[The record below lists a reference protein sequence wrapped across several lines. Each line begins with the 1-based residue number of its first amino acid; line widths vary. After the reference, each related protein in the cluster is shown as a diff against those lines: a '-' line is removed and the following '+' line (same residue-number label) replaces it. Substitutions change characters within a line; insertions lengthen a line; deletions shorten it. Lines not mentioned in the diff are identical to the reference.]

1 MELMAG
7 LACRRLNFRWPGKHP
22 DEPLVLE
29 AVEAV
34 FSPGTVS
41 LVTGD
46 TGSGKS
52 TLLHLLAGLLRPT
65 AGEVWA
71 DGQPVSRW
79 PSRHRDPWRQQVGIV
94 FQHLALIPDLT
105 VAENLLLPMI
115 PRRITWSRMQE
126 KILRQLADA
135 GLSALADAPTNTLSG
150 GQRQRLAIARALLKD
165 APILILDEA
174 TSALDTESE
183 QLIQEAME
191 RLRAGRTTIT
201 IAHRLSTIESADRIA
216 VLQEGRIV
224 EIGSHAELLS
234 RGGLYKKLHQLQ
246 FSAG

>member
-1 MELMAG
+1 MELNAG
-7 LACRRLNFRWPGKHP
+7 LACRRLSFRWPGKHA

-29 AVEAV
+29 SVEAV

-52 TLLHLLAGLLRPT
+52 TLLHLLAGLIRPT

-71 DGQPVSRW
+71 DGLPVSRW

-115 PRRITWSRMQE
+115 PRRIAWSRMQGE
-126 KILRQLADA
+126 ILRQLADA
-135 GLSALADAPTNTLSG
+135 DLSTLAEAPTSALSG
-150 GQRQRLAIARALLKD
+150 GQRQRLAIARALV
-165 APILILDEA
+165 ARPRFILADEPTA
-174 TSALDTESE
+174 FQDDHHAAQIRAQLCQSAREGAVVVICSHDP
-183 QLIQEAME
+183 
-191 RLRAGRTTIT
+191 RLRSSDEIDRRYHLASATLHENF
-201 IAHRLSTIESADRIA
+201 AHREAP
-216 VLQEGRIV
+216 
-224 EIGSHAELLS
+224 
-234 RGGLYKKLHQLQ
+234 
-246 FSAG
+246 

>member
-1 MELMAG
+1 MELKTG
-7 LACRRLNFRWPGKHP
+7 LCCRRLNFRWPGKHP

-29 AVEAV
+29 SVEAV
-34 FSPGTVS
+34 FTPGTVS

-65 AGEVWA
+65 AGEIWA

-79 PSRHRDPWRQQVGIV
+79 ASRHRDRWRQQVGIV

-115 PRRITWSRMQE
+115 PRQISWSRMQE

-135 GLSALADAPTNTLSG
+135 DLSDLADSPTSALSG
-150 GQRQRLAIARALLKD
+150 GQRQRLSIARALV
-165 APILILDEA
+165 ARPRFILADEPTA
-174 TSALDTESE
+174 FQDDHHAARIGRQLCTAASE
-183 QLIQEAME
+183 GAVVVICSHDL
-191 RLRAGRTTIT
+191 RLRSSDEVDRRFHLASATLTENPAGR
-201 IAHRLSTIESADRIA
+201 
-216 VLQEGRIV
+216 QPP
-224 EIGSHAELLS
+224 
-234 RGGLYKKLHQLQ
+234 
-246 FSAG
+246 

>member
-1 MELMAG
+1 MELNTG
-7 LACRRLNFRWPGKHP
+7 LSCRRLDFRWPGGDA

-29 AVEAV
+29 SVVAD

-41 LVTGD
+41 LVTGN

-71 DGQPVSRW
+71 DGLPVSRW

-115 PRRITWSRMQE
+115 PRQITRSRMQKE
-126 KILRQLADA
+126 ILRQLSDAD
-135 GLSALADAPTNTLSG
+135 LSALANAPTSALSG
-150 GQRQRLAIARALLKD
+150 GQRQRLAIARALV
-165 APILILDEA
+165 ARPRFILADEPTAFQDDHHA
-174 TSALDTESE
+174 TQIRT
-183 QLIQEAME
+183 QLCTAAREGAVVVICSHDP
-191 RLRAGRTTIT
+191 RLRSSDELDRRFHLASASLTENSANR
-201 IAHRLSTIESADRIA
+201 ESP
-216 VLQEGRIV
+216 
-224 EIGSHAELLS
+224 
-234 RGGLYKKLHQLQ
+234 
-246 FSAG
+246 

>member
-1 MELMAG
+1 MELNAG
-7 LACRRLNFRWPGKHP
+7 LACRRLDFKWPGRDT

-29 AVEAV
+29 SVEAI

-71 DGQPVSRW
+71 DGLPVSRW
-79 PSRHRDPWRQQVGIV
+79 PSRHRDPWRQQTGIV

-115 PRRITWSRMQE
+115 PRQIAWSRMQAE
-126 KILRQLADA
+126 IFRQLAAAD
-135 GLSALADAPTNTLSG
+135 LSAFADAPASTLSG
-150 GQRQRLAIARALLKD
+150 GQRQRLAIARALVD
-165 APILILDEA
+165 RPRFILADEPTA
-174 TSALDTESE
+174 FQDDRHAAQIRAQLCHSAREGAVVVICSHDP
-183 QLIQEAME
+183 
-191 RLRAGRTTIT
+191 RLRAANEIDRRYHLALATLTEN
-201 IAHRLSTIESADRIA
+201 AANRLST
-216 VLQEGRIV
+216 
-224 EIGSHAELLS
+224 
-234 RGGLYKKLHQLQ
+234 
-246 FSAG
+246 